1 MAYIQKNNPFP
12 VTSCGRRRTF
22 TQGGNPGDDRTKESA
37 FKSDP
42 DNKKET
48 RREDKQ
54 MRRLKRLRKLEKKG
68 KTGTKRYEKLEDK
81 VYNPFGE

>member
-1 MAYIQKNNPFP
+1 MAYNMSGPRF
-12 VTSCGRRRTF
+12 F
-22 TQGGNPGDDRTKESA
+22 
-37 FKSDP
+37 SDP

-54 MRRLKRLRKLEKKG
+54 VKRLRRLRKLEKKG
-68 KTGTKRYEKLEDK
+68 KTGTKRYSKLKEK